1 MSTVIKFPLEK
12 VQRRSQSASQNTDP
26 AKILVFQGVQY
37 LNREGSDES
46 VLPDKKPTT
55 TRNRH

>member
-12 VQRRSQSASQNTDP
+12 VQRTSKSAAEGTAS

-37 LNREGSDES
+37 LNREGNDES
-46 VLPDKKPTT
+46 ILPGKKPSANR
-55 TRNRH
+55 TRH